1 MRKIDF
7 TQYDS
12 FTYKDA
18 GFSFT
23 SPNFNDVVDLFKER
37 KKGIIYGNKLNGDV
51 NILEGVVE

>member
-23 SPNFNDVVDLFKER
+23 SSNFNDVVDLFKER

-51 NILEGVVE
+51 NILE